1 MPQAA
6 HVLTVCLVHCTQDTP
21 GWEAVHDNME
31 PIIEH
36 IQDCQLKCLEN
47 EQVCHQ
53 SHSRRTPP
61 PVAHC
66 CSIKCHCN
74 SAIRLHQCVA
84 VLAVCFTVLTLSW
97 QYTHPVTGCAAAGA
111 DAQGARPPC

>member
-1 MPQAA
+1 MLQAA
-6 HVLTVCLVHCTQDTP
+6 HVLTVCLDHCTQDTP

-47 EQVCHQ
+47 EQVCRQ
-53 SHSRRTPP
+53 SHSPRTPP

-66 CSIKCHCN
+66 CSIKCYCN
-74 SAIRLHQCVA
+74 SATR
-84 VLAVCFTVLTLSW
+84 
-97 QYTHPVTGCAAAGA
+97 YTNLLLFGQSAS
-111 DAQGARPPC
+111 RS